1 MKKFFASPKK
11 IPAHFLKK
19 DGVESFDLQKAYP
32 KLEALKRTVDEVI
45 QTRPESVNLGLDEFI
60 ELMKE
65 PFVRIYSTTLLM
77 DKQKIATYDK
87 ENRKSRRL
95 TFDEYG
101 QLLERDLERGY
112 HGRGRVRSIAE
123 REASK
128 LHNNRTTVANI
139 LRNLGVRKSWFDVLH
154 KMDKS
159 DSWLDILK
167 LTYRDGSVASMP
179 NFKEFSDDLFQDT
192 KTPKS
197 QKGAIFRTKE
207 GLVVIVRPHFNAQ
220 AGKYSR
226 VGNHRDYP
234 LKDVVLAIEQNMPTS
249 GEHNSFVSAGKKN
262 KEGEGNVDATLSYTI
277 QRVTDKR
284 VTGSGLLNKT
294 VGALLTDVYD
304 DKELKDFANAKKVL
318 VLNSAHGFKEWKK
331 QPNKKKH
338 NIWPDTWEGTKQFQD
353 RQKRLGGKK

>member
-1 MKKFFASPKK
+1 MEKIFASPKK

-19 DGVESFDLQKAYP
+19 DGVESFDL
-32 KLEALKRTVDEVI
+32 
-45 QTRPESVNLGLDEFI
+45 
-60 ELMKE
+60 
-65 PFVRIYSTTLLM
+65 
-77 DKQKIATYDK
+77 
-87 ENRKSRRL
+87 
-95 TFDEYG
+95 
-101 QLLERDLERGY
+101 
-112 HGRGRVRSIAE
+112 
-123 REASK
+123 
-128 LHNNRTTVANI
+128 
-139 LRNLGVRKSWFDVLH
+139 WFDVLH
-154 KMDKS
+154 KDFQMSKSEGDVDDAIDELEEVVEEFDLTESEWASVDDASDYLFEHKYKDKMKK
-159 DSWLDILK
+159 SWADILK

-197 QKGAIFRTKE
+197 QKGAIFQTKG
-207 GLVVIVRPHFNAQ
+207 GLVVVVRPHFNAQ
-220 AGKYSR
+220 AGKFKR

-234 LKDVVLAIEQNMPTS
+234 LKKVVLAIEQNMPSS

-284 VTGSGLLNKT
+284 VTGSGLLNKP
-294 VGALLTDVYD
+294 VGALLSDVYD

-331 QPNKKKH
+331 QSKKTKH

>member
-1 MKKFFASPKK
+1 MEKIFASPKK

-19 DGVESFDLQKAYP
+19 DGVESFDL
-32 KLEALKRTVDEVI
+32 
-45 QTRPESVNLGLDEFI
+45 
-60 ELMKE
+60 
-65 PFVRIYSTTLLM
+65 
-77 DKQKIATYDK
+77 
-87 ENRKSRRL
+87 
-95 TFDEYG
+95 
-101 QLLERDLERGY
+101 
-112 HGRGRVRSIAE
+112 
-123 REASK
+123 
-128 LHNNRTTVANI
+128 
-139 LRNLGVRKSWFDVLH
+139 WFDVLH
-154 KMDKS
+154 KDFQMSKSEGDVDDAIDELEEVVEEFDLTESEWASVDDASDYLFEHKYKDKMKK
-159 DSWLDILK
+159 SWADILK

-197 QKGAIFRTKE
+197 QKGAIFQTKG
-207 GLVVIVRPHFNAQ
+207 GLVVVVRPHFNAQ
-220 AGKYSR
+220 AGKFKR

-234 LKDVVLAIEQNMPTS
+234 LKDVVLAIEQNMPSS

-284 VTGSGLLNKT
+284 VTGSGLLNKP
-294 VGALLTDVYD
+294 VGALLSDVYD

-331 QPNKKKH
+331 QSKKTKH